1 MADVPQRFVP
11 DLNARFAVGAA
22 GELPDR
28 HRVLEAAW
36 LRSSPELLSDGSG
49 TRDFLHVVTPGG
61 TEAPALFMVAM
72 DADTGRRWIA
82 SDVCVDANLFKD
94 AVDTLSQTRRRK
106 PKEDE
111 HGVGP
116 ECPVTPDS
124 ERPALLRLPAITAAG
139 LSARFPWVSPRG
151 RMPNGSGLL
160 DGGMFELTGAE
171 TAAEILRALNSWCEP
186 ADTHGVVLC
195 HLWRNGTVHKQ
206 LKKEDMTPSRPVYV
220 RLLALQL
227 VNDPIEGPDTSP
239 KPGLRLAL
247 PELLGPVLALNSS
260 RSARGVAA
268 WASLEGDHALFAG
281 ADGPE
286 EHLTAR
292 VEVAPEHTA
301 GGVPLTWTLSEGS
314 RERMTGRLEC
324 VVGRRCAQD
333 PGKDEEADRLRDWLD
348 RWFPKAPAPSASD
361 SGAG

>member
-1 MADVPQRFVP
+1 M
-11 DLNARFAVGAA
+11 
-22 GELPDR
+22 
-28 HRVLEAAW
+28 EAAW
-36 LRSSPELLSDGSG
+36 LRSSPELLSDGAD

-61 TEAPALFMVAM
+61 TEAPALFMVAT
-72 DADTGRRWIA
+72 DGDTGRRWIA
-82 SDVCVDANLFKD
+82 SDVCVDAELFKD
-94 AVDTLSQTRRRK
+94 AVDTLSQTRRRR

-116 ECPVTPDS
+116 ECPVTPES
-124 ERPALLRLPAITAAG
+124 ERPPLLRLPAITAAG

-160 DGGMFELTGAE
+160 DGGLFESTGAE
-171 TAAEILRALNSWCEP
+171 TAAEILRAVNSWCEP
-186 ADTHGVVLC
+186 SNLAGVVTC
-195 HLWRNGTVHKQ
+195 YLWPDGTVHKRRDD
-206 LKKEDMTPSRPVYV
+206 KEQARAPVPVYV

-260 RSARGVAA
+260 LSARGVAA

-286 EHLTAR
+286 ERLTAR
-292 VEVAPEHTA
+292 VEVAREHTT

-324 VVGRRCAQD
+324 VVGKRCAQEL
-333 PGKDEEADRLRDWLD
+333 GKDEEADRLRDWID
-348 RWFPKAPAPSASD
+348 RWFPKAPAAGVSASD
-361 SGAG
+361 NGAG